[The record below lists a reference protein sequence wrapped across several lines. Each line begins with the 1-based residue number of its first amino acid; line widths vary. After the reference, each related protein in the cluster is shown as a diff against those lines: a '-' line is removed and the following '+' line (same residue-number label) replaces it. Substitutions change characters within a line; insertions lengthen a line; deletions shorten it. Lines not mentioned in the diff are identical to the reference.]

1 VVKVRVSVLATIL
14 TLGCIGLYALHLGVV
29 EVATACVGGIAGLAT
44 KLIESEKE

>member
-44 KLIESEKE
+44 RLIEAEKE